1 MEELETITYDRQR
14 AILADNQKLF
24 QRMFEQA
31 RYNTQAHI
39 DAGDMTAKEGIW
51 FMYGNLEAAFGVNI
65 KPLVD
70 REV

>member
-1 MEELETITYDRQR
+1 MTAKG
-14 AILADNQKLF
+14 AILNDNQALF
-24 QRMFEQA
+24 QQMFERA

-51 FMYGNLEAAFGVNI
+51 FMYGNLEAMFGANV

-70 REV
+70 KEY